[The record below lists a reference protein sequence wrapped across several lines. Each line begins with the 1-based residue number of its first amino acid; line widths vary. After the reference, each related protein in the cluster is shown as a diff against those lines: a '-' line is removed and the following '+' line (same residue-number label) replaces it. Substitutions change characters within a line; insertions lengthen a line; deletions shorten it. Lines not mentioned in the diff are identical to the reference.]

1 MMSTWFSKH
10 VEAWNKLIVKQ
21 KQNWALNWLIAK
33 INMLSCMLILW
44 GFCDKSGTEVRVYLI
59 QDLHFTVIMEFDASH
74 VLFIIHF

>member
-1 MMSTWFSKH
+1 
-10 VEAWNKLIVKQ
+10 
-21 KQNWALNWLIAK
+21 
-33 INMLSCMLILW
+33 MLSCMLILW